1 MAQSK
6 LYGACR
12 RVVDGGVDGC
22 GEFVASEDRPSFCE
36 ACDHHKSFHRVPDVE
51 AVTEPQNVPILTD
64 SSLGGEGPSFQSPN
78 AAGASAEKE
87 VRRSP
92 RVTSAK
98 RVLNVSDMS
107 PAFPSTSNGG
117 LSLRKVKV
125 EPNTNAR
132 PEVNPYAP
140 ALADLQ
146 KEFHQEGS
154 GRFEFRKEAGA
165 WQIWCCL
172 CKNLNKVGPG
182 PRKLGNFKK
191 HFTFKKHQE
200 MPKTGEEDAKE
211 VAAVAKAEAKQQR
224 EDLWLSTWSS
234 EDRFASACN
243 FLWLF
248 ASLTRQTLQSIGEI
262 SAAGAAREIL
272 NPFCLV
278 VLKECAG

>member
-22 GEFVASEDRPSFCE
+22 GEFAASEDRPSFYE
-36 ACDHHKSFHRVPDVE
+36 ACDHHKSFHRVLDVE
-51 AVTEPQNVPILTD
+51 AVTEPQNVPILTG
-64 SSLGGEGPSFQSPN
+64 SSLGGEGPSFQSQN

-107 PAFPSTSNGG
+107 PAFSSTSNGG
-117 LSLRKVKV
+117 LSLKKVKV
-125 EPNTNAR
+125 ESNTNAR

-154 GRFEFRKEAGA
+154 GRFEFRKEGGA

-191 HFTFKKHQE
+191 HFTSKKHQE
-200 MPKTGEEDAKE
+200 MLKTEEEDASAKE
-211 VAAVAKAEAKQQR
+211 VAAVAKAEAKRQR

-234 EDRFASACN
+234 EGRFASACN

-248 ASLTRQTLQSIGEI
+248 ASLTRTNTAIGRGDI
-262 SAAGAAREIL
+262 SSWRGS
-272 NPFCLV
+272 
-278 VLKECAG
+278 